1 MVGAVVLTH
10 SFIARELIATAE
22 YLLGKMEG
30 IAAVSL
36 DGMRNA
42 MEARKII
49 SEAIQSVDEGE
60 GILILTDLVGGSP
73 SNLAF
78 SFLNQEKIEVI
89 TGVNLPMV
97 LTFWNYR
104 KERGLIE
111 LAEYIKLSGRRNI
124 LVARDLK
131 EGEIVFR
138 RNRIGGKLVSK
149 EMKKGC

>member
-30 IAAVSL
+30 LVSVSL
-36 DGMRNA
+36 DGMQNA
-42 MEARKII
+42 MEAREII
-49 SEAIQSVDEGE
+49 SEAIQSVDAGE

-104 KERGLIE
+104 KERGLAE

-131 EGEIVFR
+131 EREIVFR
-138 RNRIGGKLVSK
+138 RNRIEGVD
-149 EMKKGC
+149 CR

>member
-1 MVGAVVLTH
+1 MTEMVGAVVLTH

-30 IAAVSL
+30 IVSVSL
-36 DGMRNA
+36 DGMQNA
-42 MEARKII
+42 MEAREII
-49 SEAIQSVDEGE
+49 SEAIQSVDAGE

-104 KERGLIE
+104 RERGLAE

-131 EGEIVFR
+131 E
-138 RNRIGGKLVSK
+138 
-149 EMKKGC
+149 

>member
-30 IAAVSL
+30 IASVSL
-36 DGMRNA
+36 DGMKNA

-60 GILILTDLVGGSP
+60 GTLILTDLVGGSP
-73 SNLAF
+73 SKLAF

-104 KERGLIE
+104 KERGLAE

-124 LVARDLK
+124 QVARDLK
-131 EGEIVFR
+131 EREIVFR
-138 RNRIGGKLVSK
+138 RNRIEGVD
-149 EMKKGC
+149 CR